1 MRLKYSTCLAKTRIS
16 LLKRKLLS
24 RLLIVVAGKCAQKIL
39 VYACIIQVAVE
50 LFLLPILLRTF
61 SARKTALSCFLFDKW
76 HFVFRKKIPP
86 AAINF
91 IIS

>member
-1 MRLKYSTCLAKTRIS
+1 M
-16 LLKRKLLS
+16 
-24 RLLIVVAGKCAQKIL
+24 AGKCAQKIL

-50 LFLLPILLRTF
+50 LFLLPICVFFQREKLLY
-61 SARKTALSCFLFDKW
+61 LVFDKW

-91 IIS
+91 IISLLTGFFLFIRRRESNSVQFL